1 MKFKKSLDIVNTLN
15 IINSVK
21 LIIVVKVI
29 IESMGV
35 KERRER
41 EKQQVRQEIL
51 DAARELFLTE
61 GYENVSMRKIAEKIE
76 YSPTTIYIYF
86 DDKADLVHN
95 LCDEA
100 FVKLVE
106 MFETLGGDL
115 SDPVAALKKCGR
127 AYIEFGL
134 KYPNDYKVA
143 FMLNLKPEITPE
155 ECLREDSMGMRAYG
169 YLRKIVEECLK
180 QGKFRDADLETVTQ
194 SLWMVVHGVTSL
206 LITHPNFPWAD
217 RERLIDFTIDRM
229 TDGLKS

>member
-1 MKFKKSLDIVNTLN
+1 MVNALN
-15 IINSVK
+15 ILNSVK
-21 LIIVVKVI
+21 LLINVKGI

-41 EKQQVRQEIL
+41 EKQQVRKEIL
-51 DAARELFLTE
+51 DAARELFIKE

-86 DDKADLVHN
+86 DDKAELVHN
-95 LCDEA
+95 LSEEA

-134 KYPNDYKVA
+134 KYPNDYKVT
-143 FMLNLKPEITPE
+143 FMLNLRPDKAPE
-155 ECLREDSMGMRAYG
+155 EYLREDSMGMRAYG
-169 YLRKIVEECLK
+169 YLRKIVEECVR
-180 QGKFRDADLETVTQ
+180 QGKFPGADVETATQ
-194 SLWMVVHGVTSL
+194 TLWMVVHGVTSL
-206 LITHPNFPWAD
+206 LITHPNFPWTD
-217 RERLIDFTIDRM
+217 KERLIDFTLEKI
-229 TDGLKS
+229 TDGLKG

>member
-1 MKFKKSLDIVNTLN
+1 VLDIVNTFN

-21 LIIVVKVI
+21 LVINVKGI

-51 DAARELFLTE
+51 DAARELFIKE

-86 DDKADLVHN
+86 DDKAELVHY
-95 LCDEA
+95 LCEES

-106 MFETLGGDL
+106 MFETLGEDL

-134 KYPNDYKVA
+134 KYPNDYKVT
-143 FMLNLKPEITPE
+143 FILNLRPDKDPE
-155 ECLREDSMGMRAYG
+155 EYLREGSMGMRAYG
-169 YLRKIVEECLK
+169 YLRKIVEECVR
-180 QGKFRDADLETVTQ
+180 QGKFRDADVETATQ
-194 SLWMVVHGVTSL
+194 TLWMVVHGVTSL
-206 LITHPNFPWAD
+206 LITHPNFPWTD
-217 RERLIDFTIDRM
+217 KERLIDFTLEKI
-229 TDGLKS
+229 TDGLKG